1 MGVKF
6 VGSINN
12 IVINR
17 TMTPD
22 ERQAYKNLK
31 DYDGGEYKVKSIER
45 ITEVLSKDNKYQI
58 MQNSVLETNQ
68 DEIDDFLNY
77 AQLVNFRH
85 ADFRPGLYVDKSAYE
100 SSYAKKVYFSS
111 ELEFII
117 ELFISHHNIHGF
129 ADGNKRT
136 ALNVLID
143 LTNKLTKYYLKDILL
158 IQDAQILYLE
168 KRLTKQEFLKLIY
181 NEVKVKLFISTMKCN
196 LEHLIPRRNI
206 EASDN
211 NQIALQSDRRSGF
224 NLTDLEKGQFF
235 YDQLRK
241 PVFQRDTNQWTVERL
256 EKLIITFLDDG
267 LIPAIILWESSDGE
281 IYVIDGSH
289 RISSL
294 IAWVNSDYGKENQ
307 LSDSNH
313 NAIEEYIND
322 KIGSYN
328 EIKASKNEKYKQ
340 VKQII
345 AKRSIAVQWVTGNY
359 EKVKESFIRIN
370 EQGVVISEDEKEL
383 IENDSL
389 DTSKLSRAILS
400 HGLGQTSRDQSE
412 KSLELFNRLFIPYFS
427 FHLKNFPLAGSLNE
441 DFVISRIYNF
451 VKIVDSGEKLGIKD
465 LEEKALNLLCF
476 VQDELNINQQV
487 YFYGATQ
494 KFKTNSFYGF
504 MRFMSLLIENQ
515 DLLSQFVNN
524 RREFEDYLVENER
537 HIQEIARKKRQAKKA
552 YDEVADYY
560 KAVLEACS
568 NEEFKNIQLRF
579 PYLDFRENKHV
590 STKGKNILRKY
601 EDNISKIPRCVRC
614 GGFID
619 GREGET
625 KSHSI
630 CTK

>member
-1 MGVKF
+1 MGGIDK
-6 VGSINN
+6 
-12 IVINR
+12 IVVNR
-17 TMTPD
+17 TMSPS
-22 ERQAYKNLK
+22 EKQAYKNLK
-31 DYDGGEYKVKSIER
+31 DYDGGEYRVNSIEK
-45 ITEVLSKDNKYQI
+45 ITEVLSKEINTPSL
-58 MQNSVLETNQ
+58 QNGELNINQ
-68 DEIDDFLNY
+68 EEIDEYLNY
-77 AQLVNFRH
+77 AQLVNYRH
-85 ADFRPGLYVDKSAYE
+85 ADFNPGLFIDKNSYE
-100 SSYAKKVYFSS
+100 SSYAKKVYFYS

-136 ALNVLID
+136 ALNVFID
-143 LTNKLTKYYLKDILL
+143 FINKLTKFYLRDILL

-168 KRLTKQEFLKLIY
+168 KRISKQEFLKLIY
-181 NEVKVKLFISTMKCN
+181 HEVKVKMSISTMKCN

-211 NQIALQSDRRSGF
+211 NQLLLQSDRRSGF
-224 NLTDLEKGQFF
+224 NLTELEKGQFF

-241 PVFQRDTNQWTVERL
+241 PIFQRDTNQWTVERL

-267 LIPAIILWESSDGE
+267 LIPAIILWENPEGE

-328 EIKASKNEKYKQ
+328 SIKISKDEKYKQ
-340 VKQII
+340 VKQVI

-359 EKVKESFIRIN
+359 DKVKESFIRIN
-370 EQGVVISEDEKEL
+370 EQGVIISEDEKEL
-383 IENDSL
+383 IENDNL

-400 HGLGQTSRDQSE
+400 HGLGQISKDQSE
-412 KSLELFNRLFIPYFS
+412 KSKEMFNRLFIPYFS
-427 FHLKNFPLAGSLNE
+427 FQLRNFPLAGSLNE

-451 VKIVDSGEKLGIKD
+451 VKIIDNGEKLGIKE
-465 LEEKALNLLCF
+465 LEEKALNVLRF
-476 VQDELNINQQV
+476 IQDDLNINQQV

-504 MRFMSLLIENQ
+504 IRFMILLNEDQILLRKFVENRG
-515 DLLSQFVNN
+515 D
-524 RREFEDYLVENER
+524 FEDYLVEHER
-537 HIQEIARKKRQAKKA
+537 HVQEIARKKRQAKKA

-568 NEEFKNIQLRF
+568 NNDFDNIQVRF
-579 PYLDFRENKHV
+579 PYLDFRQNKHV
-590 STKGKNILRKY
+590 STKGQNILRKY
-601 EDNISKIPRCVRC
+601 EENIARISRCIKC

-619 GREGET
+619 GREDEI

-630 CTK
+630 CAR